1 MKPLDIFR
9 LKILLK
15 LAETRSFL
23 AGWSIWEPEIR
34 RLCSPTITASNIF
47 TLGEHLSEVFR
58 LNRIAGRGQ
67 ASVSGGGSAWEC
79 FVTWYLNLVF
89 WDTDVVATR
98 QNRQFVPEHINKALS
113 VTISNQQ
120 TNTES
125 DIVVYR
131 VNQDSFRKNVD
142 VTAINAVVAAGIH
155 NTDVAVV
162 QCKTNWN
169 DNAQIPMLWDLIY
182 NSSSSFRIPNV
193 SVGVGGVNPASF
205 RRFAYAFVTVPTSR
219 GPFNPTSLCVLRV
232 KNMTGGNYWGK
243 SSRQGVA
250 GCLNEFFLRNF
261 PDAFVGGISHHLEQ
275 GIIRS
280 PDTLE
285 AFLTMDVTRLGE
297 MLAAAIV

>member
-1 MKPLDIFR
+1 MKPLDILR

-15 LAETRSFL
+15 LAETGSFRG
-23 AGWSIWEPEIR
+23 GWGVWEPQIR
-34 RLCSPTITASNIF
+34 QLCAPAVTPNSIF
-47 TLGEHLSEVFR
+47 TLGEHLSELFQS
-58 LNRIAGRGQ
+58 NRIEGRDQ

-79 FVTWYLNLVF
+79 LVAWYLNLVF
-89 WDTDVVATR
+89 WGTDVVATR
-98 QNRQFVPEHINKALS
+98 QNRLFVPEQINKALS

-131 VNQDSFRKNVD
+131 VNQDTLGNNVD
-142 VTAINAVVAAGIH
+142 VGAINAVVAANIH
-155 NTDVAVV
+155 NTDIAVV

-182 NSSSSFRIPNV
+182 NSSSFRIPNV

-219 GPFNPTSLCVLRV
+219 GAFNPTSLCVLRV

-243 SSRQGVA
+243 PSRQGVA

-261 PDAFVGGISHHLEQ
+261 PDAFVGGIPHHLGQ

-280 PDTLE
+280 PETLE
-285 AFLTMDVTRLGE
+285 AFLSMDATFLRALI
-297 MLAAAIV
+297 AKATA